1 MYLVVYAV
9 QSVTDDALVKGRKKP
24 IAEFAIGFLGDYSE

>member
-1 MYLVVYAV
+1 MYLVVCGV

-24 IAEFAIGFLGDYSE
+24 IAEFAIGFWGDYSE